1 MFSFVV
7 REAQL
12 TFICDFRAMPSLVPP
27 CVVPWSENHPSVP
40 PCPVPGLGTTLLL
53 SFCCPSHTLFC
64 GPRDPMFSLVV
75 RAAAANVNPRTRLS
89 HLTPFSGRDWCTRER
104 CRLMMQIPPRILRRA
119 RDSLRTFPGF
129 SEKVRRRPGLDH
141 THSPTPPLKPG
152 ACSTEAPLKPSAWP
166 TGAWCVF
173 HWRLPRG
180 INPGE

>member
-7 REAQL
+7 REVQL

-104 CRLMMQIPPRILRRA
+104 CRLMMQNSSQDFAASSGFSQNFPRIFRESQTTPRA
-119 RDSLRTFPGF
+119 RPH
-129 SEKVRRRPGLDH
+129 PQPH
-141 THSPTPPLKPG
+141 T
-152 ACSTEAPLKPSAWP
+152 SAE
-166 TGAWCVF
+166 AWCVL
-173 HWRLPRG
+173 H
-180 INPGE
+180 